1 MRICREADQL
11 IWKQRFQIMNKE
23 LVDAMA
29 IRTGSSKADADRAV
43 GALIETIS
51 DTLKKGDSVS
61 LVGFGSFEAR
71 ERAARIGRNPKT
83 GEELKIADTG
93 FQHSKQAQR
102 LRLRLTAAR
111 RSRATKAMH

>member
-1 MRICREADQL
+1 
-11 IWKQRFQIMNKE
+11 MNKKE
-23 LVDAMA
+23 LIDAMA

-83 GEELKIADTG
+83 GEELNIAASRVPAFKAG
-93 FQHSKQAQR
+93 AMLK
-102 LRLRLTAAR
+102 AAVNG
-111 RSRATKAMH
+111 TQKKK

>member
-1 MRICREADQL
+1 
-11 IWKQRFQIMNKE
+11 MNKKE
-23 LVDAMA
+23 LIDAMA

-71 ERAARIGRNPKT
+71 ERAARIVP
-83 GEELKIADTG
+83 L
-93 FQHSKQAQR
+93 
-102 LRLRLTAAR
+102 AR
-111 RSRATKAMH
+111 RMASMVALKLHAIR